1 MSAVILIILSYLS
14 GSISYALLISKAH
27 GKDLRSVGSG
37 NLGATN
43 LSRLLGKKWAY
54 LCFGLDVLKGAV
66 PMIAA
71 RLIFVSAQPRPAT
84 FILWLLVG
92 IAAIL
97 GHVFPLY
104 LKFKGGKGV
113 ATSFGVVLG
122 LWPYFTLPGLIAFV
136 IWIPCVLIWKYVSL
150 GSIIA
155 AVVFPIVLIICTAAF
170 DEWQFQKLWP
180 LIITAIILVA
190 MVILLHRKNIQRLL
204 SGTENKVLQK

>member
-1 MSAVILIILSYLS
+1 MAAVILIILAYLS
-14 GSISYALLISKAH
+14 GSVSYAFLISKAH
-27 GKDLRSVGSG
+27 GKDLRAVGSG

-54 LCFGLDVLKGAV
+54 LCFGLDVLKGAI

-71 RLIFVSAQPRPAT
+71 KVIFVSVQPTPAEL
-84 FILWLLVG
+84 ILWLIVG

-122 LWPYFTLPGLIAFV
+122 LWPYFTLPGLVAFV
-136 IWIPCVLIWKYVSL
+136 IWILCVLIWKYVSL

-155 AVVFPIVLIICTAAF
+155 AVAFPVVLVICTATL

-180 LIITAIILVA
+180 LITAAIILVA

-204 SGTENKVLQK
+204 RGTENKVMQK

>member
-1 MSAVILIILSYLS
+1 MAAVILIILSYLS
-14 GSISYALLISKAH
+14 GSVSYALLISKAH

-54 LCFGLDVLKGAV
+54 LCFSLDVLKGAI

-71 RLIFVSAQPRPAT
+71 KLIFVSAEPTPAEL
-84 FILWLLVG
+84 ILWLIVG
-92 IAAIL
+92 VAAIL

-136 IWIPCVLIWKYVSL
+136 IWVLCVLIWKYVSL
-150 GSIIA
+150 GSIVA
-155 AVVFPIVLIICTAAF
+155 AMVFPVVLIVCTAIF
-170 DEWQFQKLWP
+170 DEWQFQTLWP
-180 LIITAIILVA
+180 LITVAIVLVA
-190 MVILLHRKNIQRLL
+190 LVIFMHRENVRRLL
-204 SGTENKVLQK
+204 NGTENKVLQK